1 MTSTPLT
8 ASYKSP
14 TAAQNFALELPQLP
28 RSDGV
33 DEKTTYLG
41 SLRASASKLQGE
53 LNTFLT
59 QKMEQDKAAEAGKG
73 NSHTTN
79 EDREE
84 DMYGEEDAENDA

>member
-14 TAAQNFALELPQLP
+14 TGAQNFSLELPELP
-28 RSDGV
+28 KPNSV

-59 QKMEQDKAAEAGKG
+59 QKMEEDKTAEAEKG
-73 NSHTTN
+73 NGRNTN

-84 DMYGEEDAENDA
+84 DMYGEEDPENEA